1 VEEKARPAKQ
11 SAPQAAAGQIAAKKK
26 SMIKSMFKAV
36 RGMGGG
42 SAKKKKAGE

>member
-1 VEEKARPAKQ
+1 
-11 SAPQAAAGQIAAKKK
+11 
-26 SMIKSMFKAV
+26 MIKSMFKAV